1 MNLSENNLKTYLKLS
16 YTMPKKPTDY
26 SRCVMYQIK
35 CNDPEVDH
43 VYVGHTTDFTKRKS
57 KHKTDSKSSDRKLYR
72 TIRENGGWDN
82 FKMLQVETFPCNNK
96 REAEAREDQLMTA
109 LKANMNQIRAFM
121 TAEQICE
128 RKKQYREANKEQ
140 LAERRKQH
148 YQANKEC
155 SKQHYEANKER
166 IAEQQK
172 QYREANKEHINEQQK
187 QHYEANK
194 ERIAERKKQYREAN
208 KEQLAERRKQHYQAN
223 KEHINARTRAWYQAK
238 KESIKQYRE
247 ANKERINEQRKQYR
261 EANKER
267 INARTRAWY
276 QAKKEQS
283 SLAAKQLLNEQTC

>member
-1 MNLSENNLKTYLKLS
+1 LNPSENNLKTYLKLC

-35 CNDPEVDH
+35 CNDPDVDH

-57 KHKTDSKSSDRKLYR
+57 QHKTGSKSSDRKLYR

-109 LKANMNQIRAFM
+109 LRANMNQNRAFM
-121 TAEQICE
+121 TREQICE
-128 RKKQYREANKEQ
+128 RDKQQQKKYCEANKEHIAERRKQHYEANKERIKQYHEANKERIAERHKQHYEANKEQ

-148 YQANKEC
+148 YQANKE
-155 SKQHYEANKER
+155 R
-166 IAEQQK
+166 IAEQK
-172 QYREANKEHINEQQK
+172 
-187 QHYEANK
+187 
-194 ERIAERKKQYREAN
+194 
-208 KEQLAERRKQHYQAN
+208 
-223 KEHINARTRAWYQAK
+223 
-238 KESIKQYRE
+238 KQYRE
-247 ANKERINEQRKQYR
+247 ANKERIKQYHEANKERIAEQNKHYR

-267 INARTRAWY
+267 INARRRALY

>member
-1 MNLSENNLKTYLKLS
+1 
-16 YTMPKKPTDY
+16 MPKKPTDY

-148 YQANKEC
+148 YQANKE
-155 SKQHYEANKER
+155 
-166 IAEQQK
+166 
-172 QYREANKEHINEQQK
+172 
-187 QHYEANK
+187 
-194 ERIAERKKQYREAN
+194 
-208 KEQLAERRKQHYQAN
+208 
-223 KEHINARTRAWYQAK
+223 HINARTRAWYQAK